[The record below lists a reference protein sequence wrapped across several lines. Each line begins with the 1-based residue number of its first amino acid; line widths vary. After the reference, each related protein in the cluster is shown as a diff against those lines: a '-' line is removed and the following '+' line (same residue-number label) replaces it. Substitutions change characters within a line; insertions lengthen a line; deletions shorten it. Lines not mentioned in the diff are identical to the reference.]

1 MIKQASLPPRQLTRR
16 RFLQWMAGL
25 FFSSGAVYGY
35 TRAIEPRWV
44 DIERV
49 ALRIP
54 ELPEQLAGKTIAQLS
69 DIHLSEYTDP
79 AWLQQAITQVNQL
92 APDWLFLTGDYV
104 GTEAH
109 AAQGLIEPLCQVQ
122 MPTFA
127 VYGNHDYWSDIG
139 VVTAALRE
147 TPVQILRNQATQLA
161 ADLWLAGVDDLWSGA
176 PDLSTTLRAVPR
188 GARTL
193 LLAHEPDFFD
203 QVVAAAAPIAVQFS
217 GHSHGGQVRLPTLV
231 PGEDGRYTYAP
242 ILPKY
247 GRRYP
252 IGLRQIGNRQV
263 YTNRGLGV
271 WPLPFRLN
279 CRPEITLFTLLPA
292 ENGPSNGIY
301 TT

>member
-25 FFSSGAVYGY
+25 FFSSGVVYGY
-35 TRAIEPRWV
+35 TRAIEPRWIDV
-44 DIERV
+44 EQV
-49 ALRIP
+49 ALYIP
-54 ELPEQLAGKTIAQLS
+54 DLPDQLVGKTIAQLS
-69 DIHLSEYTDP
+69 DIHLSEYTGP
-79 AWLQQAITQVNQL
+79 ERLQQAITYVNQL

-104 GTEAH
+104 GTEAS
-109 AAQGLIEPLCQVQ
+109 AAQGLIEPLRQVQ

-127 VYGNHDYWSDIG
+127 VYGNHDYWSDIA

-161 ADLWLAGVDDLWSGA
+161 SDLWLTGVDDLWSGV
-176 PDLSTTLRAVPR
+176 PDLQAALRHVPR

-203 QVVAAAAPIAVQFS
+203 HVLAERAPIAVQFS
-217 GHSHGGQVRLPTLV
+217 GHSHGGQVRLPSLR
-231 PGEDGRYTYAP
+231 PGADGRYSYAP
-242 ILPKY
+242 VLPQY
-247 GRRYP
+247 GRHYP
-252 IGLRQIGNRQV
+252 IGLRRIGNQQV

-279 CRPEITLFTLLPA
+279 CRPEITLFTLLA
-292 ENGPSNGIY
+292 AANGPPRGLY